1 MNISATE
8 EKCREKHFEMKTET
22 QTEKYRYFKY
32 FLVHLEI

>member
-8 EKCREKHFEMKTET
+8 EKYGEKKPEMKTET